1 MQNFILHYLLMSQ
14 ENFERLRQLVL
25 RDLSLQERLRE
36 IDERPLFIQQ
46 VVELSLERGYEITP
60 AEVEDALR
68 RNRRAW
74 LERWI

>member
-1 MQNFILHYLLMSQ
+1 MSQ
-14 ENFERLRQLVL
+14 ENFERFRQLVL

-36 IDERPLFIQQ
+36 IDERAVFIQQ
-46 VVELSLERGYEITP
+46 VVELSLESGYEITT
-60 AEVEDALR
+60 AEVEEALR

>member
-1 MQNFILHYLLMSQ
+1 MSQ
-14 ENFERLRQLVL
+14 ENFERFRQLVL

-36 IDERPLFIQQ
+36 IAERPLFIQQ
-46 VVELSLERGYEITP
+46 VVELSADCGYEITT
-60 AEVEDALR
+60 AEVEEAMR